1 MNEIL
6 DRLRECLN
14 AYPDPSRHGYGEA
27 MDLDAIAR
35 PTREL
40 LRLCADDTRRS
51 VPRSLVII
59 EAASIAEAVRRMRE
73 RRGE

>member
-6 DRLRECLN
+6 DRLN
-14 AYPDPSRHGYGEA
+14 ARIAALPDPSRHGYGEA
-27 MDLDAIAR
+27 MDLDTIAR
-35 PTREL
+35 ATREL

-51 VPRSLVII
+51 VPRSLVIL

>member
-6 DRLRECLN
+6 DRLRERIAAL
-14 AYPDPSRHGYGEA
+14 PDPSRHGYGEA
-27 MDLDAIAR
+27 MDLDTIAR
-35 PTREL
+35 ATREL
-40 LRLCADDTRRS
+40 LRLAEANS
-51 VPRSLVII
+51 VPRSRVIM